1 MTTMP
6 VQKGFYVTSPIGARW
21 GTTHWGT
28 DFGRDGGSGG
38 YPVYAVKD
46 GTVVQAGP
54 ASGFGRWIRL
64 DHPASVGGGESV
76 YGHIIPEVA
85 TGECVT
91 EGQRIGRINPN
102 SATNGGVP
110 PHLHFEFYRYSWVPA
125 ARRVLG
131 ETILDPEEVL
141 RGATWPG
148 EQTTPPATI
157 FGVDVSEHQDGMS
170 LKQAKR
176 EGIQFAIL
184 RLCDGTYRDRS
195 FRSHLDD
202 AERAGLLVS
211 SYWYLRAPSEGTTIA
226 QQVDVIDQQMG
237 GRRDLSVW
245 IDVESVDGARKLL
258 TGQDVWA
265 AKRELE
271 KRGYTVA
278 GIYSGAWYWEHMPG
292 GEPAMQGLGNLW
304 VSHYGKRNAYGNYKT
319 IYANEDGGNHP
330 GWEYPLGDKLP
341 DILQYGSSGLVA
353 GWYVDVNAFKGT
365 REELA
370 RIFNPNHAKEDEL
383 TMADIQ
389 RIIDH
394 IDRRTDEIKR
404 YIDARV
410 TGPIGSDVKDI
421 RQQLTGGRDKIIRE
435 DGTVDLPASYPGWGQ
450 LGKNTDG
457 KNLTVTDAIAALRQD
472 FAELGRTVIKMR
484 EENRWTK

>member
-6 VQKGFYVTSPIGARW
+6 VQKVFYVTSPIGARW

-38 YPVYAVKD
+38 YPIYAVKD
-46 GTVVQAGP
+46 GTVVQSGP
-54 ASGFGRWIRL
+54 ASGFGQWIRL

-76 YGHIIPEVA
+76 YGHIIPEVT
-85 TGECVT
+85 TGERVR

-110 PHLHFEFYRYSWVPA
+110 PHLHFEYYRYSWVPA
-125 ARRVLG
+125 ARRILG
-131 ETILDPEEVL
+131 ETILDPEAVL

-148 EQTTPPATI
+148 DHPTPETTTI
-157 FGVDVSEHQDGMS
+157 FGIDVSEHQDGMS
-170 LKQAKR
+170 LKLAKSQ
-176 EGIQFAIL
+176 GIEFAIL
-184 RLCDGTYRDRS
+184 RLCDGTYRDRT

-211 SYWYLRAPSEGTTIA
+211 TYWYLRAPSEGTSIA

-258 TGQDVWA
+258 SGADVWE

-271 KRGYTVA
+271 SRGYTVA

-292 GEPAMQGLGNLW
+292 GEPLMGGLGALW
-304 VSHYGKRNAYGNYKT
+304 VSHYGKRNAYGPYRD
-319 IYANEDGGNHP
+319 IYAAEGAATHV
-330 GWEYPLGDKLP
+330 GWGYPLGDKKP
-341 DILQYGSSGLVA
+341 DILQYGSNGAVA
-353 GWYVDVNAFKGT
+353 GRYVDVNAFQGT

-370 RIFNPNHAKEDEL
+370 AIFNGKAIGKELFMALTDEQQRELLEKTRQIHHEL
-383 TMADIQ
+383 THKFQ
-389 RIIDH
+389 S
-394 IDRRTDEIKR
+394 R
-404 YIDARV
+404 YV
-410 TGPIGSDVKDI
+410 G
-421 RQQLTGGRDKIIRE
+421 
-435 DGTVDLPASYPGWGQ
+435 
-450 LGKNTDG
+450 TDG
-457 KNLTVTDAIAALRQD
+457 KQSLFRDTLIGYVLEIDRKLEDVHANMLTTMWRKLKT
-472 FAELGRTVIKMR
+472 LGGNN
-484 EENRWTK
+484 E